1 MSPHPTR
8 PHIDDPGL
16 VQVLWKHERQ
26 GRFLEGL
33 LCISDSWK
41 SEGFLPDTSGLS
53 PEQAAELRLRYA
65 VLLGYQGHTAKIA
78 GSQLR
83 VRDLLTELCGEF
95 VDTDDHY
102 RAAECEN
109 HLALTYWRTGE
120 FGEARVLLASALERP
135 LPQRAIERLAS
146 IMYVMLINVSEHRY
160 DENVELFT
168 RHEDSFRSW
177 GDDWI
182 TSSFYVNAGIGFL
195 EIRQLADAQRCF
207 ELAQYRAT
215 RSSIDVYL
223 GSIENELAHVYKE
236 RGRIAKAHSAVDR
249 GIEVFRRLGDI
260 SREGMLVD
268 TKAGLFLDEGE
279 LDEAFRT
286 IDHAIL
292 LLKDGENKAYL
303 AESYATKSR
312 ILIWQDDLHAAV
324 TSLLK
329 ATEISRTYS
338 GEKFSKTFTA
348 QFEDELRLKLAGKT
362 RPAPN
367 SVEADELSLVLA
379 PELNRYAE
387 LRAIRINNDHLSCI
401 GIEKGTLVMAAVNV
415 KVVRGDIVAISDIA
429 SNEIN
434 CGYYDMD
441 FGIICLERC
450 DGEPE
455 LFDVSDVKVIGKIV
469 GAVAT
474 EADES
479 GCYFVTPVL
488 SRPPFSEI

>member
-8 PHIDDPGL
+8 PRLDDPGL
-16 VQVLWKHERQ
+16 AQILWNYERQ

-33 LCISDSWK
+33 ECISDVWA
-41 SEGFLPDTSGLS
+41 SEDFFLDTSYLE
-53 PEQAAELRLRYA
+53 PDKAAELRLRYA

-95 VDTDDHY
+95 VDTEEHS

-120 FGEARVLLASALERP
+120 FAEARVLLTTALERP
-135 LPQRAIERLAS
+135 LSPSSIERLAS
-146 IMYVMLINVSEHRY
+146 IMYVMLVNVSEHRY

-168 RHEDSFRSW
+168 RHEDDFCSW

-195 EIRQLADAQRCF
+195 EMRELGDAQRCF

-223 GSIENELAHVYKE
+223 GSIENELAHVYRE
-236 RGRIAKAHSAVDR
+236 RGRPAKAHLAVDR

-260 SREGMLVD
+260 SREGMLFD
-268 TKAGLFLDEGE
+268 TKAGIFLDEGDYE
-279 LDEAFRT
+279 KAHSA
-286 IDHAIL
+286 ISHAIE

-303 AESYATKSR
+303 AESYATESR

-324 TSLLK
+324 AALLE
-329 ATEISRTYS
+329 ATEISRQYS
-338 GEKFSKTFTA
+338 GTKFSKTFVT
-348 QFEDELRLKLAGKT
+348 QFEEELRVKMAGLQRPEPSSIESDVMSLAIPT
-362 RPAPN
+362 
-367 SVEADELSLVLA
+367 
-379 PELNRYAE
+379 ELNQYTD
-387 LRAIRINNDHLSCI
+387 LQAIRISNDHLSCI
-401 GIEKGTLVMAAVNV
+401 GINNGALVMAAVNI
-415 KVVRGDIVAISDIA
+415 KAGRGDLVAISEIET
-429 SNEIN
+429 NEIS
-434 CGYYDMD
+434 CGFYDCE
-441 FGIICLERC
+441 FGIVCLERC

-455 LFDVSDVKVIGKIV
+455 LFDESSVNIIGKIIGQV
-469 GAVAT
+469 SQ
-474 EADES
+474 EKDPS
-479 GCYFVTPVL
+479 GRYIVTPVF
-488 SRPPFSEI
+488 SRPFFPEI